1 MSASSAHF
9 AASAAA
15 LSGIAARALGWPPDL
30 FWNATPAELAMSLA
44 PPAAHSS
51 TPAPLGRADLLRLIE
66 SENDG
71 RN

>member
-1 MSASSAHF
+1 MSASSAPF
-9 AASAAA
+9 AASAAI

-44 PPAAHSS
+44 LPAADPSA
-51 TPAPLGRADLLRLIE
+51 PAPLGRADLLRLIE